1 METSKTPV
9 IPIRQAIV
17 KIAGHNVLGVLLTGN
32 RIAASSR
39 MICDLLGIDHRT
51 QIRKI
56 LADRAIYDS
65 LLLAQ
70 VEIAGKKRVA
80 NVIIA
85 EAIPIWLAHIHENK
99 VAPEARETLMEFQRV
114 AVQTLRAFFFPET
127 REPPHSAPPKQ
138 EAEPLPPPQEPPL
151 TGLEH
156 LHIGIESIG
165 QKERQHD
172 ARLKQHAARLDK
184 HEARIEMIFEEVAR
198 VEDQVTDLAETGP
211 LVWEHQIVLRTRLE
225 ALEHQTGQT
234 TGALKR
240 ELAATFGV
248 EVIEQLPE
256 ARWGQIVAWFQQ
268 RLGW

>member
-127 REPPHSAPPKQ
+127 RAQPKSAPPKQ
-138 EAEPLPPPQEPPL
+138 EPESAPLPPPQEPPVSEL
-151 TGLEH
+151 DYFRL
-156 LHIGIESIG
+156 GIEGIG
-165 QKERQHD
+165 RKE
-172 ARLKQHAARLDK
+172 AKQDARLDK
-184 HEARIEMIFEEVAR
+184 HDQQIAMVIEEVDRIA
-198 VEDQVTDLAETGP
+198 EQVTDLAETGP
-211 LVWEHQIVLRTRLE
+211 LEWEHKIELRIRLQ
-225 ALEHQTGQT
+225 ALEYQTGQP
-234 TGALKR
+234 GFVLGR
-240 ELAATFGV
+240 ELVATFGV

-256 ARWGQIVAWFQQ
+256 ARWGQIVAWFKK